1 MNIRR
6 ILMDFD
12 INEDQKKARA
22 NFCEF
27 LDREI
32 APIVDEREQHG
43 PFSRDEVVQYIKKL
57 IPFGF
62 YTGGLGEEYGVKQI
76 DPLTRLL
83 CSEELTRVW
92 ASLSATIGIA
102 SGAAEAILG
111 APEEMKARLLP
122 RLLEGDLISCAG
134 ITEPNA
140 GSNSAS
146 MTTRAELD
154 GDNYVLNG
162 TKTWISNATVADMV
176 LALCVTDK
184 SKGPLGIS
192 RILVEKATSLYETS
206 ELHKL
211 GWYCFPTGEISFADC
226 RVPRNQL
233 ITTDPGSG
241 YKRTM
246 QAFESAR
253 TGMGVMAAGMSQ
265 AAIDASI
272 AYARERKQFGRPI
285 GSFQMVQEM
294 IADMIADTEA
304 TRLLAYR
311 SHDLILKGVR
321 ARKESSLAKAFGC
334 EAAVRVTARAVEI
347 HGAVA
352 LVETHPVARF
362 HRDARMLTIPDGT
375 TQIQKLIVGRE
386 SIGIKAIE

>member
-1 MNIRR
+1 
-6 ILMDFD
+6 MDFD
-12 INEDQKKARA
+12 ITEEQEKARA
-22 NFCEF
+22 EF
-27 LDREI
+27 RDFLEREI
-32 APIVDEREQHG
+32 APGVDEREQHG
-43 PFSRDEVVQYIKKL
+43 PFSRDEVVHYIKKL

-62 YTGGLGEEYGVKQI
+62 YFGDLAEECGLKQV
-76 DPLTRLL
+76 DPMTRLL
-83 CSEELTRVW
+83 CREELVRVW
-92 ASLSATIGIA
+92 ASLSATVGIA
-102 SGAAEAILG
+102 SGAVAAVLG

-122 RLLEGDLISCAG
+122 RLLEGDLISCGG

-154 GDNYVLNG
+154 GDEYVLNG
-162 TKTWISNATVADMV
+162 TKTWISDATVADMV

-184 SKGPLGIS
+184 RKGPLGIS
-192 RILVEKATSLYETS
+192 RILVEKATSPYETS

-226 RVPRNQL
+226 RVPRDQL

-246 QAFESAR
+246 QTFERAR
-253 TGMGVMAAGMSQ
+253 TGMGVSAAGMSQ
-265 AAIDASI
+265 AAVDASI
-272 AYARERKQFGRPI
+272 DYVRERHQFGRPI

-311 SHDLILKGVR
+311 SHHLIQKGVR

-347 HGAVA
+347 HGAAA

-386 SIGIKAIE
+386 SIGIKAFE

>member
-1 MNIRR
+1 
-6 ILMDFD
+6 MDFD
-12 INEDQKKARA
+12 ITEEQEKARA
-22 NFCEF
+22 EF
-27 LDREI
+27 RAFLEKEI

-43 PFSRDEVVQYIKKL
+43 PFTRDEVVQYIKKL

-62 YTGGLGEEYGVKQI
+62 YLGDLGEEYGVKPV
-76 DPLTRLL
+76 DPMTRLL
-83 CSEELTRVW
+83 CREELARVW
-92 ASLSATIGIA
+92 GSLSATVGIA
-102 SGAAEAILG
+102 SSAAPAVLG
-111 APEEMKARLLP
+111 APEELRARLLP
-122 RLLEGDLISCAG
+122 RLLEGDLICCAG

-154 GDNYVLNG
+154 GDEYVLNG
-162 TKTWISNATVADMV
+162 TKTWISNATIADMV

-192 RILVEKATSLYETS
+192 RVLVEKATSPFETN

-211 GWYCFPTGEISFADC
+211 GYYCFPTGEIFFEDC
-226 RVPRNQL
+226 RVPRDQL

-246 QAFESAR
+246 QGFETAR
-253 TGMGVMAAGMSQ
+253 TGMAVSAAAYSQ
-265 AAIDASI
+265 AAVDASI
-272 AYARERKQFGRPI
+272 AYARERHQFGRPI

-311 SHDLILKGVR
+311 SHHLIQKGVR

-347 HGAVA
+347 HGAPA
-352 LVETHPVARF
+352 LVDTHPVARF
-362 HRDARMLTIPDGT
+362 HRDARMQTIPDGT

-386 SIGIKAIE
+386 SIGIKAFE